1 MPLRR
6 PRSRRLAGLLLA
18 GTAVVVA
25 AGLVRAADHRDS
37 TLLTANPAIDINDVY
52 SFRSP
57 ADPSRIVLA
66 MTVSPLIAPSEGGSR
81 FFEPDALYQFKIDTN
96 GDAVEDLVIQ
106 AVPVGTGSAQR
117 IEFFGPAAPT
127 ATGARTRLLAQAT
140 PTAQVAVSTSG
151 QAVTATGGNLTVF
164 AGLRDD
170 PFFFD
175 LTRFQ
180 AIVAG
185 QATSFRNP
193 GVDAFAG
200 FNALALVVE
209 LPASALG
216 AAAVGV
222 WGTTSRLR

>member
-6 PRSRRLAGLLLA
+6 SRSRRLAGLVLA
-18 GTAVVVA
+18 GTAVAVA

-37 TLLTANPAIDINDVY
+37 TLLTANPAVDINDVY

-57 ADPSRIVLA
+57 ADPSRVVLA

-106 AVPVGTGSAQR
+106 AVPIGTGAAQR

-127 ATGARTRLLAQAT
+127 QTGNRTRLLAQSA
-140 PTAQVAVSTSG
+140 PTATVSVTTSA
-151 QAVTATGGNLTVF
+151 QPTTATGGNLTVF

-200 FNALALVVE
+200 FNTLVLAVE